1 MRGLNVHHSVLKPVQ
16 QPDFAPP
23 LLAVRGL
30 SVSILTDTGVAPAV
44 RGVSLEV
51 SPGEILAV
59 VGESG
64 SGKSVTFL
72 TVMGLLRSM
81 MRCEIAGSVSFN
93 GQELTS
99 ASPETLRRLRG
110 RTLSMIFQDPLSA
123 LNPVFRVGDQ
133 IANVLRAHEPHL
145 SRRAALSRAVEALDL
160 VRIPSAGARARDYPH
175 QFSGGMRQRAMIAMA
190 IACRPKLLIAD
201 EPTTA
206 LDVTTQSE
214 ILDLLDGL
222 RRDLAMALV
231 LITHDLGIVARYAD
245 RIAVMYGGRVV
256 EQASFEAIFSRPAH
270 PYTTALLQAVPKLT
284 ETPGARLASIAGEPS
299 AAHIDP
305 AGCAFEPRCGRA
317 QGSLTCRSVRPELK
331 QLAPNHEVACHR
343 PPTMPRGA
351 AAHLPAPPVIGSL
364 KTGEAMAA
372 APEGVLRVDS
382 ICKSFST
389 RTFKPVLVHAVADV
403 SFEVAR
409 GETLGV
415 VGESG
420 SGKSTL
426 ARLILRLIEPTSGRI
441 FIEGRDVTKL
451 GQRDLLSVRDRVQ
464 VMFQDSRSALN
475 PRMRVEAIV
484 GEPLMIRGQWR
495 RGGAGRVRT
504 MLKRVGLSPRLAFRY
519 PHEFSGGQQQRIALA
534 RALMLNPALLVL
546 DEPVSSL
553 DVSIR
558 AQIINLLKEL
568 QEETRLSYV
577 FIAHDL
583 AVVRNISHRIAVMYV
598 GRIVELGPA
607 GAVCDDPLHPYTRA
621 LVDAVP
627 VADPTVARARLSGVL
642 VGDAPSP
649 ITPPSGCPFHPRCRH
664 ATDIAARG
672 GVAVRSES
680 GRRLPDVCA
689 TQRPALVQKANG
701 RWAACH
707 FV

>member
-1 MRGLNVHHSVLKPVQ
+1 MRGLNVDHSVLEPVQ
-16 QPDFAPP
+16 QLDLAPP
-23 LLAVRGL
+23 LLEVRDL
-30 SVSILTDTGVAPAV
+30 RVSILTDTGVAPAI
-44 RGVSLEV
+44 RGVSLQV
-51 SPGEILAV
+51 RPSEIFAV

-81 MRCEIAGSVSFN
+81 MRCEIAGSISFN
-93 GQELTS
+93 GQELTLE
-99 ASPETLRRLRG
+99 SPETLRRLRG
-110 RTLSMIFQDPLSA
+110 RSLSMIFQDPLSA

-133 IANVLRAHEPHL
+133 IATVLRAHEPHL
-145 SRRAALSRAVEALDL
+145 SRREALNRAVEALDL
-160 VRIPSAGARARDYPH
+160 VRIPGAKARAHDYPY

-206 LDVTTQSE
+206 LDVTTQAQ
-214 ILDLLDGL
+214 ILELLHGL
-222 RRDLAMALV
+222 CRDLAMALV

-245 RIAVMYGGRVV
+245 RIAVMYGGRIV
-256 EQASFEAIFSRPAH
+256 EEASFEAIFNRPAH
-270 PYTTALLQAVPKLT
+270 PYTTALLQAVPKLVGI
-284 ETPGARLASIAGEPS
+284 PGARLASIAGEPGG
-299 AAHIDP
+299 AHTD
-305 AGCAFEPRCGRA
+305 ATGCAFEPRCGRA
-317 QGSLTCRSVRPELK
+317 QGWLTCRSVRPELK
-331 QLAPNHEVACHR
+331 PLAPSHVVACHR
-343 PPTMPRGA
+343 PPMPQRVAVTYSTASAATGSVEAAEA
-351 AAHLPAPPVIGSL
+351 AAHAG
-364 KTGEAMAA
+364 
-372 APEGVLRVDS
+372 EGVLRVDG
-382 ICKSFST
+382 ICKNFWT
-389 RTFKPVLVHAVADV
+389 RTFTPMLVHAVADV

-420 SGKSTL
+420 SGKTTL

-441 FIEGRDVTKL
+441 FIEGRDATKL
-451 GQRDLLSVRDRVQ
+451 DRRDLLSVRDRVQ

-484 GEPLMIRGQWR
+484 GEPLVIRRQWR
-495 RGGAGRVRT
+495 GGGAGRVRT
-504 MLKRVGLSPRLAFRY
+504 MLQRVGLSPRLGMRY

-534 RALMLNPALLVL
+534 RALMSNPALLVL

-558 AQIINLLKEL
+558 AQIINLLKDL
-568 QEETRLSYV
+568 QEESRLSYL

-583 AVVRNISHRIAVMYV
+583 AVVRNISHRIAVMYL

-607 GAVCDDPLHPYTRA
+607 AAVCENPLHPYTRA

-627 VADPTVARARLSGVL
+627 VADPMVARARSSGVL

-649 ITPPSGCPFHPRCRH
+649 ISPPAGCPFHPRCEH
-664 ATDIAARG
+664 ATEIAARG
-672 GVAVRSES
+672 DVAVRSEND
-680 GRRLPDVCA
+680 RRLPDICV
-689 TQRPALVQKANG
+689 TRRPALVQKDNG

>member
-1 MRGLNVHHSVLKPVQ
+1 MHGLNAHHSVLESVQ
-16 QPDFAPP
+16 QPDLALP
-23 LLAVRGL
+23 LLAVRDL
-30 SVSILTDTGVAPAV
+30 KVSILTDTGVTPAV
-44 RGVSLEV
+44 RGVSFRV
-51 SPGEILAV
+51 RPGEILAV

-64 SGKSVTFL
+64 SGKSITFL

-81 MRCEIAGSVSFN
+81 MRCEIAGTISFN

-110 RTLSMIFQDPLSA
+110 RSLSMIFQDPLSA

-145 SRRAALSRAVEALDL
+145 SRREALNRAVEALGL
-160 VRIPSAGARARDYPH
+160 VRIPSARARARDYPH

-206 LDVTTQSE
+206 LDVTTQAQ
-214 ILDLLDGL
+214 ILELLHGL

-270 PYTTALLQAVPKLT
+270 PYTTALLQAVPKLVGIR
-284 ETPGARLASIAGEPS
+284 GARLASIAGEPGT
-299 AAHIDP
+299 AHIDP
-305 AGCAFEPRCGRA
+305 AGCAFEPRCERA
-317 QGSLTCRSVRPELK
+317 QGSLTCRTVRPELK
-331 QLAPNHEVACHR
+331 PLAPTHEVACHR
-343 PPTMPRGA
+343 PPTPQRVA
-351 AAHLPAPPVIGSL
+351 AAHLAAPSAIGPVG
-364 KTGEAMAA
+364 TGEAAA
-372 APEGVLRVDS
+372 RATEGVLRVDG
-382 ICKSFST
+382 ICKNFST
-389 RTFKPVLVHAVADV
+389 RTFTPMLVHAVANV
-403 SFEVAR
+403 SFEIGR

-426 ARLILRLIEPTSGRI
+426 ARLILRLVEPTSGRI

-451 GQRDLLSVRDRVQ
+451 GPRDLLSVRDRVQ

-484 GEPLMIRGQWR
+484 GEPLMIRRQWR

-504 MLKRVGLSPRLAFRY
+504 MLQRVGLSPRLALRY

-558 AQIINLLKEL
+558 APIINLLKDL
-568 QEETRLSYV
+568 QEESRLSYV

-583 AVVRNISHRIAVMYV
+583 AVVRNISHRIAVMYL
-598 GRIVELGPA
+598 GRVVELGPA
-607 GAVCDDPLHPYTRA
+607 GAVCENPLHPYTRA
-621 LVDAVP
+621 LVAAVP
-627 VADPTVARARLSGVL
+627 VADPTVARARPSGVL

-649 ITPPSGCPFHPRCRH
+649 ISPPSGCPFHPRCVH
-664 ATDIAARG
+664 ATEIAARG
-672 GVAVRSES
+672 AVAVRSENN
-680 GRRLPDVCA
+680 RRLPEICA
-689 TQRPALVQKANG
+689 TRRPTLEQKANG